1 MATSSTDSAP
11 GGATSIRP
19 CWSCRGPVAGDDAAF
34 CTTCGVVQPPGQ
46 DDHFVRLG
54 LERRFDLDAGVLDR
68 AYFARQRQV
77 HPDRFARRSPREAAI
92 AESRSVSLN
101 AAYQTLRDPLRR
113 AAYLLE
119 LHGHPIAGEAATIA
133 DPELLAEVMER
144 REALAEA
151 ATPDA
156 VAAVAADAR
165 REIAGAEAALAAAF
179 AAADHPA
186 ARRHATRL
194 RYLARLADEARRR
207 GTVRA
212 A

>member
-1 MATSSTDSAP
+1 MATPFTDTAP
-11 GGATSIRP
+11 GGAHSIRP
-19 CWSCRGPVAGDDAAF
+19 CWSCRGPAAGDAAF
-34 CTTCGVVQPPGQ
+34 CETCGVIQPPGQ
-46 DDHFVRLG
+46 EDHFARLG
-54 LERRFDLDAGVLDR
+54 LERRFDLDAGTIDR

-77 HPDRFARRSPREAAI
+77 HPDRFARRAPREAAI

-113 AAYLLE
+113 ATYLLE
-119 LHGHPIAGEAATIA
+119 LAGHPIAGDGKTIA

-151 ATPDA
+151 DSPEA

-165 REIAGAEAALAAAF
+165 HERVSAEAALGAAF
-179 AAADHPA
+179 AAGDYPA

-194 RYLARLADEARRR
+194 RYLGRLAEEARRR
-207 GTVRA
+207 SAMRA